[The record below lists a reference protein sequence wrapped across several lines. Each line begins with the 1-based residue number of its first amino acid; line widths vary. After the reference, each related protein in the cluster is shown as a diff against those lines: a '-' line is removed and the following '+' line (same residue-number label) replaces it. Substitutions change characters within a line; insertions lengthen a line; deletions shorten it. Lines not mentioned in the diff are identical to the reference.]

1 MTTSSLKQ
9 LTDNSLVKNSSFIN
23 GNWLKSSA
31 TFDVVNPF
39 NNSVLTQVADINPS
53 DVEKAVIAAKNAQV
67 AWQSTTASER
77 SEYLKKWLIYSRKI

>member
-23 GNWLKSSA
+23 GNWLQSSA

-39 NNSVLTQVADINPS
+39 DNSVLTQVADINPS
-53 DVEKAVIAAKNAQV
+53 DVEKAVIAAKNAQF
-67 AWQSTTASER
+67 AWQNTNANDRR
-77 SEYLKKWLIYSRKI
+77 SY